1 MLQFILGRAGFGKTY
16 TARKIIANKVRSG
29 EKNIMLLVP
38 EQYSFENEK
47 AMLNILGPK
56 LSTTLEIVN
65 FTRLCDFVF
74 KKIGGDS
81 TEKVGAGGR
90 NILMHLAIES
100 VENQLHIY
108 KKSVRKPE
116 FTRLM
121 SDMLSEFRMCG
132 VSPDT
137 LDELSVENDLDIVL
151 QSKLKEISLIM
162 RAYDAMLKDEY
173 IDELDDLTR
182 LYHTLIENDVFKD
195 YTFVVDG
202 FNGFT
207 VQELKVL
214 ECILTQ
220 SSECYITMCTTNKL
234 LSSKYIT
241 MYDSVNK
248 TVREITNLAK
258 KNFVQI
264 NPPIEL
270 TKAYR
275 FCSEDLFALEKNL
288 YQNKKEVFADTPENI
303 SIYRAKNMY
312 DECDFVARTIKRLV
326 IEHGLRYKDFTVIAN
341 DISAYEG
348 IIERAFKDYSV
359 LYFMDKVYDVYAQP
373 LIRFV
378 LAAFDVINSHF
389 RSSDIMKLLKTRLLD
404 ISDEEISELENYIFT
419 WDIDGKEWTKDFTS
433 NPDGFGNY
441 DAQTANE
448 KLAQLNAMRKKI
460 VEPLIK
466 FHKATKGT
474 TGDKIAKAIYNLL
487 DEMKIADNI
496 EKLSKKFSAYEN
508 ENFSNETE
516 RIWDL
521 LIDILDKM
529 YIILKDKSISPKR
542 FYELLKIMINFSD
555 IAFIPAGIDEVKVG
569 SAARI
574 RPDHPRVV
582 FVIGAQQGIFPQL
595 PTNKGAF
602 SNTQRKQLISKG
614 LHIHD
619 DIERAA
625 LKEKFVAYSALTA
638 TSEKLFVSYF
648 THSIDGNTQQP
659 SSIISEVKNIFPE
672 VPDTSYTDISNEN
685 MLLSKKIAFNVC
697 AKHWDETSELAN
709 TLKKYFYDC
718 KDYTDQIKLIENNK
732 QLSSEQLLSEDNLNT
747 LFKKNLKLSAS
758 QIEKFYLCKFQY
770 FCRYILKAKARNKAS
785 LNAIEYGNVMH
796 FILEKVLSSHPSN
809 ENLPELISI
818 YLREYVD
825 THMGGFENKTARF
838 KYLYEQLESTA
849 QNLITHILKE
859 LSQSEFKPVSYELEI
874 KENANVKPLTLQMPT
889 GEYINIEG
897 KIDRVDMMEHNGV
910 KYLRIVD
917 YKTGT
922 KKFKLSDVLE
932 GLNMQMLLYLA
943 ALTQNK
949 SDNIVPAGVLYM
961 PSSLPII
968 NVGHDETQKITNK
981 QMEKFKMNGV
991 VLDDSEIVQA
1001 MENEANGVFIP
1012 AVMENGQLKKSEAL
1026 ISLSNMGKLLK
1037 KVESLVIDMVRTMQN
1052 GDISADPAKQY
1063 TFDVCDV
1070 CDYAA
1075 ACHKKLLKKGL

>member
-1 MLQFILGRAGFGKTY
+1 MLQFIFGRAGFGKTY
-16 TARKIIANKVRSG
+16 TARKIIADKVRTG

-47 AMLNILGPK
+47 DMLNILGPK
-56 LSTTLEIVN
+56 LSTVLEIVN

-74 KKIGGDS
+74 KIVGGDS
-81 TEKVGAGGR
+81 TEKVGTGGR

-100 VENQLHIY
+100 VEDHLQIY
-108 KKSVRKPE
+108 KNSVRKPE

-132 VSPDT
+132 ISMDT
-137 LDELSVENDLDIVL
+137 LDKLSAEGDLDTGL
-151 QSKLKEISLIM
+151 QSKLKEISLII
-162 RAYDAMLKDEY
+162 RAYDAMLKDDY

-182 LYHTLIENDVFKD
+182 LYYTLLENNIFKD

-207 VQELKVL
+207 GQELKIL
-214 ECILTQ
+214 ECILSQ
-220 SSECYITMCTTNKL
+220 SNECYITMCTTNEL

-248 TVREITNLAK
+248 TVREITSLAK
-258 KNFVQI
+258 KNFVPI
-264 NPPIEL
+264 KPPLEL
-270 TKAYR
+270 LIAHR
-275 FCSEDLFALEKNL
+275 FCSDDLVALEKNL
-288 YQNKKEVFADTPENI
+288 YQNKKEVFDNTPENI
-303 SIYRAKNMY
+303 SIYKAKDMY

-341 DISAYEG
+341 DITIYEK

-359 LYFMDKVYDVYAQP
+359 LYFMDKVYDIHTQP

-378 LAAFDVINSHF
+378 LAAFEVINSHF
-389 RSSDIMKLLKTRLLD
+389 RSNDIIKLLKTRLLD
-404 ISDEEISELENYIFT
+404 ISDEEISELENYVFI
-419 WDIDGKEWTKDFTS
+419 WNIDGKEWTKNFTS
-433 NPDGFGNY
+433 NPNGFGKYEN
-441 DAQTANE
+441 QTATD
-448 KLAQLNAMRKKI
+448 KLTQLNYTRNKVI
-460 VEPLIK
+460 GPLTN
-466 FHKATKGT
+466 FYKATRKA
-474 TGDKIAKAIYNLL
+474 TGDKIAEAVYKLL
-487 DEMKIADNI
+487 EEMKIPDNI
-496 EKLSKKFSAYEN
+496 EKFSKKFSAYEN
-508 ENFSNETE
+508 TSNETE

-529 YIILKDKSISPKR
+529 YIILKDKTISSKR

-574 RPDHPRVV
+574 RPDHPKVV
-582 FVIGAQQGIFPQL
+582 FVIGAQQGVFPQT

-602 SNTQRKQLISKG
+602 SNAQRKKLISKG
-614 LHIHD
+614 LRIHD

-648 THSIDGNTQQP
+648 THSIDGNAQQP
-659 SSIISEVKNIFPE
+659 SSIISEIKNIFPM
-672 VPDTSYTDISNEN
+672 VQDMSYTDVSDEST
-685 MLLSKKIAFNVC
+685 LLSKKAAFNVC
-697 AKHWDETSELAN
+697 TKHWNEKSEFVD
-709 TLKKYFYDC
+709 TLKKYFYNS
-718 KDYTDQIKLIENNK
+718 KDYTAQIKLIENNK
-732 QLSSEQLLSEDNLNT
+732 QMSTEQLTSEDNLHT

-770 FCRYILKAKARNKAS
+770 FCRYILKATARKKAS

-796 FILEKVLSSHPSN
+796 FVLEKVLSSHPSK
-809 ENLPELISI
+809 ENLSDLISSH
-818 YLREYVD
+818 LLEYVN
-825 THMGGFENKTARF
+825 THMGGLEDKTARF
-838 KYLYEQLESTA
+838 KYLFAQLEIA
-849 QNLITHILKE
+849 AKNLITHILKE

-874 KENANVKPLTLQMPT
+874 KENSDIKPLTLQMPT
-889 GEYINIEG
+889 GEHISIEG

-922 KKFKLSDVLE
+922 KKFKLSDILE

-943 ALTQNK
+943 AFTQHKDKNL
-949 SDNIVPAGVLYM
+949 IPAGVLYM
-961 PSSLPII
+961 PSSLPIV
-968 NVGHDETQKITNK
+968 NVGHDEKSTVTNK
-981 QMEKFKMNGV
+981 QMEKFKMNGI
-991 VLDDSEIVQA
+991 VLNDSEIVKA
-1001 MENEANGVFIP
+1001 MESEANGIFKP

-1026 ISLSNMGKLLK
+1026 ISLSDMGKLLK
-1037 KVESLVIDMVRTMQN
+1037 KVESLVIDMVSTMQHGN
-1052 GDISADPAKQY
+1052 MSANPAKQY
-1063 TFDVCDV
+1063 NFDVCDV
-1070 CDYAA
+1070 CDYASV
-1075 ACHKKLLKKGL
+1075 CRKRSNHN